1 MSIMDICSSTDGRIL
16 IIEDDSDIREIV
28 KAQLEQGGHQVI
40 EAKDGQEGID
50 LMKKGVKD
58 YLVKPVEKE
67 KLVSTVKKLV
77 AAGRNINF

>member
-28 KAQLEQGGHQVI
+28 KHQLEQGGHQVI
-40 EAKDGQEGID
+40 EARDGQEGID